1 MKRFD
6 SMNVIP
12 LIDVMLVLLAIV
24 LLTASF
30 IVHDKIDIQLPK
42 TENTASFNPD
52 EREKLNLSLDNTGQ
66 LYWDGEA
73 IQTEGL
79 NQKMAQLDRNT
90 LIQLR
95 VDQSVEFHFF
105 VTLMD
110 SVKKYQHDNITILTE
125 RKSQ

>member
-42 TENTASFNPD
+42 TENTASFKPD
-52 EREKLNLSLDNTGQ
+52 DQQKLNLSLDNSGQ
-66 LYWDGEA
+66 LYWDSER
-73 IQTEGL
+73 IQVDEL

-95 VDQSVEFHFF
+95 VDQFVEFHFF

-110 SVKKYQHDNITILTE
+110 IVKKYQHDNITILTE
-125 RKSQ
+125 RKS

>member
-42 TENTASFNPD
+42 TENTTSFNPED
-52 EREKLNLSLDNTGQ
+52 RVKLNLSLDSSGQ
-66 LYWDGEA
+66 MYWDGEA
-73 IQTEGL
+73 IQTNDL
-79 NQKMAQLDRNT
+79 NQKIAQLDRNT

-95 VDQSVEFHFF
+95 VDQAVEFHFF

-110 SVKKYQHDNITILTE
+110 IVKKHQHDNISILTE
-125 RKSQ
+125 RKS

>member
-30 IVHDKIDIQLPK
+30 IVHDKIDIKLPQ
-42 TENTASFNPD
+42 TENTASFNPED
-52 EREKLNLSLDNTGQ
+52 REKLNLSLDNSGQ
-66 LYWDGEA
+66 LYWDGEP
-73 IQTEGL
+73 IQTDGL

-95 VDQSVEFHFF
+95 VDQAVEFHFF

-110 SVKKYQHDNITILTE
+110 IVKKYQHDNITILTE
-125 RKSQ
+125 RKS

>member
-30 IVHDKIDIQLPK
+30 IVHDKIDIQLPQ
-42 TENTASFNPD
+42 TENTASFNPED
-52 EREKLNLSLDNTGQ
+52 REKLNLSLDNSGQ
-66 LYWDGEA
+66 LYWDGEP
-73 IQTEGL
+73 IQSDGL

-95 VDQSVEFHFF
+95 VDQAVEFHFF

-110 SVKKYQHDNITILTE
+110 IVKKYQHDNITILTE

>member
-30 IVHDKIDIQLPK
+30 IVHDKIDIQLPQ
-42 TENTASFNPD
+42 TENTATFSPD
-52 EREKLNLSLDNTGQ
+52 DRETLNLSLDTNGHIF
-66 LYWDGEA
+66 WDGDL
-73 IQTEGL
+73 IPTDGL
-79 NQKMAQLDRNT
+79 NQKMAALDRNT
-90 LIQLR
+90 LIKLR
-95 VDQSVEFHFF
+95 VDQAVEFHYF

-110 SVKKYQHDNITILTE
+110 IVKKYQHDNITILTE
-125 RKSQ
+125 RKS

>member
-42 TENTASFNPD
+42 TENTASYNPED
-52 EREKLNLSLDNTGQ
+52 RIKLNLSLDHSGQ
-66 LYWDGEA
+66 IYWDGEA

-79 NQKMAQLDRNT
+79 NQKMAQLDRDT

-95 VDQSVEFHFF
+95 VDQAVEFHFF

-110 SVKKYQHDNITILTE
+110 IVKKYQHDNISILTE
-125 RKSQ
+125 RKS

>member
-42 TENTASFNPD
+42 TENTASFKPED
-52 EREKLNLSLDNTGQ
+52 RVKLNLSLDSSGQ
-66 LYWDGEA
+66 MYWDGEA

-79 NQKMAQLDRNT
+79 NQKMAQLERDT

-95 VDQSVEFHFF
+95 VDQAVEFHFF
-105 VTLMD
+105 ITLMD
-110 SVKKYQHDNITILTE
+110 IVKKHQHDNISILTE
-125 RKSQ
+125 RKS

>member
-1 MKRFD
+1 
-6 SMNVIP
+6 MNVIP

-42 TENTASFNPD
+42 TENTASFNPED
-52 EREKLNLSLDNTGQ
+52 RVKLNLSLDSAGQ
-66 LYWDGEA
+66 MYWDGEA
-73 IQTEGL
+73 IQTDGL
-79 NQKMAQLDRNT
+79 NQKMAQLDRKT

-95 VDQSVEFHFF
+95 VDQAVEFHFF

-110 SVKKYQHDNITILTE
+110 IVKKYQHDNISILTE
-125 RKSQ
+125 RKS

>member
-30 IVHDKIDIQLPK
+30 IVHDKIDIQLPQ
-42 TENTASFNPD
+42 TENTATFSPD
-52 EREKLNLSLDNTGQ
+52 DRETLNLSLNISGQ
-66 LYWDGEA
+66 IFWDGEL
-73 IQTEGL
+73 IPTDGL
-79 NQKMAQLDRNT
+79 NQKMAALDRNT
-90 LIQLR
+90 LIKLR
-95 VDQSVEFHFF
+95 VDQTVEFHYF

-110 SVKKYQHDNITILTE
+110 IVKKYQHDNITILTE
-125 RKSQ
+125 RKS

>member
-42 TENTASFNPD
+42 TENTASFAPED
-52 EREKLNLSLDNTGQ
+52 QQKLNLSLDNSGQ
-66 LYWDGEA
+66 LYWDGEL
-73 IQTEGL
+73 IKVDGL

-105 VTLMD
+105 VTIMD
-110 SVKKYQHDNITILTE
+110 IVKKYQHDKITILTE
-125 RKSQ
+125 RKS

>member
-42 TENTASFNPD
+42 TENTASFNPED
-52 EREKLNLSLDNTGQ
+52 RVKLNLSLDSSGQ
-66 LYWDGEA
+66 MYWDGET
-73 IQTEGL
+73 IQTDGL

-95 VDQSVEFHFF
+95 VDQAVEFHFF

-110 SVKKYQHDNITILTE
+110 IVKKYQHDNISILTE
-125 RKSQ
+125 RKS

>member
-30 IVHDKIDIQLPK
+30 IVHDKIDIQLPQ
-42 TENTASFNPD
+42 TENTASFNPED
-52 EREKLNLSLDNTGQ
+52 REKLNLSLDNRGQ
-66 LYWDGEA
+66 LYWDGEP
-73 IQTEGL
+73 IQSDGL

-95 VDQSVEFHFF
+95 VDQAVEFHFF

-110 SVKKYQHDNITILTE
+110 IVKKYQHDNITILTE

>member
-42 TENTASFNPD
+42 TENTASFNPED
-52 EREKLNLSLDNTGQ
+52 RVKLNLSLDSAGQ
-66 LYWDGEA
+66 MYWDGEA
-73 IQTEGL
+73 IQTDGL
-79 NQKMAQLDRNT
+79 NQKMAQLDRKT

-95 VDQSVEFHFF
+95 VDQAVEFHFF

-110 SVKKYQHDNITILTE
+110 IVKKYQHDNISILTE
-125 RKSQ
+125 RKS

>member
-30 IVHDKIDIQLPK
+30 IVHDKIDIQLPQ
-42 TENTASFNPD
+42 TENTASFNPED
-52 EREKLNLSLDNTGQ
+52 REKLNLSLDNSGQ
-66 LYWDGEA
+66 LYWDGEL
-73 IQTEGL
+73 IQVDGL

-95 VDQSVEFHFF
+95 VDQAVEFHFF

-110 SVKKYQHDNITILTE
+110 IVKKYQHDNITILTE
-125 RKSQ
+125 RKS

>member
-30 IVHDKIDIQLPK
+30 IVHDKIDIQLPQ
-42 TENTASFNPD
+42 TENTASFNPED
-52 EREKLNLSLDNTGQ
+52 REKLNLSLDNSGQ
-66 LYWDGEA
+66 LYWDGEP
-73 IQTEGL
+73 IQTDGL

-95 VDQSVEFHFF
+95 VDQAVEFHFF

-110 SVKKYQHDNITILTE
+110 IVKKYQHDNITILTE
-125 RKSQ
+125 RKS

>member
-42 TENTASFNPD
+42 TENTASFKPD
-52 EREKLNLSLDNTGQ
+52 DQQKLNLSLDNSGQ
-66 LYWDGEA
+66 LYWDGER
-73 IQTEGL
+73 IQVDEL

-95 VDQSVEFHFF
+95 VDQFVEFHFF

-110 SVKKYQHDNITILTE
+110 IVKKYQHDNITILTE
-125 RKSQ
+125 RKS

>member
-42 TENTASFNPD
+42 TENTASFAPED
-52 EREKLNLSLDNTGQ
+52 QQKLNLSLDNSGQ
-66 LYWDGEA
+66 LYWDGEP
-73 IQTEGL
+73 IQTDGL

-110 SVKKYQHDNITILTE
+110 IVKKYQHDKITILTE
-125 RKSQ
+125 RKS